1 MNTAKSVALPADYEW
16 RSFTER
22 FSHVLIAPD
31 APRRNVEAI
40 SFANEDH
47 PGTAPLMEGALQRKG
62 KIMRSYNN
70 SYYVVTPSKYL
81 HEFKEP
87 DNKTYA
93 KEYEP
98 EMSLYLP
105 ECTVGAL
112 KDGKFQI
119 SGKDSGSKMSTKH
132 DFAFK
137 AGSPAE
143 AAKWHEA
150 ISRCAGLKTGES
162 PLASPMTPATPVT
175 QSPPAYS
182 RHNSEQTVGSTEIDN
197 TAASMQVGRAPPAAA
212 AASPVVEQWGEGAVP
227 K

>member
-1 MNTAKSVALPADYEW
+1 
-16 RSFTER
+16 
-22 FSHVLIAPD
+22 
-31 APRRNVEAI
+31 
-40 SFANEDH
+40 
-47 PGTAPLMEGALQRKG
+47 
-62 KIMRSYNN
+62 MRSYYS
-70 SYYVVTPSKYL
+70 SYYAVTPSKYL

-105 ECTVGAL
+105 ECTIGAL

-119 SGKDSGSKMSTKH
+119 SGKDAGSKMSTKH

-162 PLASPMTPATPVT
+162 PLASPLTGGM

-182 RHNSEQTVGSTEIDN
+182 RHNSEQTVGSAEIDN

-212 AASPVVEQWGEGAVP
+212 VTSPVTSPVVEQWGEGAVT